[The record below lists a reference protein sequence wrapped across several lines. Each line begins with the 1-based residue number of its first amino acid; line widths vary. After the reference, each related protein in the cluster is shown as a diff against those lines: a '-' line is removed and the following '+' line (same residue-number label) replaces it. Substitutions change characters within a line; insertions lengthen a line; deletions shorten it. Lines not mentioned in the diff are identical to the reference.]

1 MAATFATF
9 TPARAAAEDTRAIS
23 TSARRSAPA
32 PADIQPIYMDSFS
45 IRLGKQGIAQHTAEG
60 SARATTRAAQQ
71 SAAAAA
77 KLSRQL
83 ADPAD
88 VTAKLWRSNWDLV
101 TEAPVAA
108 PVPAPEA
115 KAVVS
120 PRPASTSYRPRRSS
134 SLAASL
140 AHTAPPA
147 DVPAPATEPDEPVT
161 PPARQSST
169 KPESQPLF
177 VSPDIAA
184 FADFEP
190 GSQRGTHRDRVRQ
203 ASPALE
209 ASMKSTSQSYFI
221 TGGAGSAWHIP
232 EVGLTSSSTSS
243 HTAAA
248 GVVPGAMLS
257 ERLDDATS
265 FSRSSSLYR
274 ATGVVQVH
282 VDGESAKP
290 TPPQL
295 PEAADEVPARPRLQS
310 LWASRPALAASI
322 SEDQDQRAA
331 LARKPATAAP
341 GMSGGEPGTSADTA
355 AQATTGHS
363 DPATHTPRISNP
375 GATLAEYGRSRLQ
388 SLPDISEHDVSDSE
402 QSSSAGSSAPSPA
415 SSPAGTAPTP
425 SPAPAMPSRGPAL
438 LVRTGAA
445 SSLASAESQAESDVP
460 ARHGR
465 ANSVPRDVEQHQRTA
480 PASQPPP
487 HVSAATQRDQAD
499 ERGSARRRGSSASGS
514 AFEPGDSAASP
525 MRVPS
530 QAPAV
535 PSTSSSA
542 VQLQADAAAQP
553 QATPQESGDTSSAR
567 PPDRPPTPPKPRPSL
582 ALPIPSTSS
591 TADDSHFPPADPH
604 GHSPEWK
611 HVRLRHIGRPLT
623 PQACPTPLQSR
634 GSVATRMFPPEA
646 NLPPPAA

>member
-9 TPARAAAEDTRAIS
+9 MPARAAAEDMRVSS
-23 TSARRSAPA
+23 TSARRPA
-32 PADIQPIYMDSFS
+32 PAAADILPIYVDSYS
-45 IRLGKQGIAQHTAEG
+45 IRLGRQGTAQHTAEG
-60 SARATTRAAQQ
+60 SARATTRAAQLAQ
-71 SAAAAA
+71 AAAAA
-77 KLSRQL
+77 KPSKQL

-101 TEAPVAA
+101 TEAA
-108 PVPAPEA
+108 VPAPGPAPEPVA
-115 KAVVS
+115 TAPPA
-120 PRPASTSYRPRRSS
+120 PRQASTSYRPRRSS

-140 AHTAPPA
+140 ARTAPPA
-147 DVPAPATEPDEPVT
+147 DVPAPATEPEEPVT
-161 PPARQSST
+161 PPARQSSS
-169 KPESQPLF
+169 KPDSQPLF

-221 TGGAGSAWHIP
+221 TGGAGSAWHVP
-232 EVGLTSSSTSS
+232 EVGLSSTPAGA
-243 HTAAA
+243 TA

-282 VDGESAKP
+282 VDNESATP
-290 TPPQL
+290 APPQP
-295 PEAADEVPARPRLQS
+295 PEAAEEAPARPRLQS

-331 LARKPATAAP
+331 LARKPATVAP
-341 GMSGGEPGTSADTA
+341 GTAGGEAGTSVDA
-355 AQATTGHS
+355 AARGTSSQS
-363 DPATHTPRISNP
+363 DPATHAPRISNP

-402 QSSSAGSSAPSPA
+402 QSSAGSSPA
-415 SSPAGTAPTP
+415 QAPTP

-445 SSLASAESQAESDVP
+445 SSVVSAESQTESDVP
-460 ARHGR
+460 VRHGR
-465 ANSVPRDVEQHQRTA
+465 TNSVPRDVEQHQRTA

-487 HVSAATQRDQAD
+487 RVSVATQRDQAG
-499 ERGSARRRGSSASGS
+499 EPGSARRRSSSAAGS
-514 AFEPGDSAASP
+514 AFEPGDSTASP
-525 MRVPS
+525 MLVPS

-535 PSTSSSA
+535 PSTCSSV
-542 VQLQADAAAQP
+542 VQLQEDATAQP
-553 QATPQESGDTSSAR
+553 QAAPQESGGTSGR

-582 ALPIPSTSS
+582 ALPIASTPS

-634 GSVATRMFPPEA
+634 GSVASRMFPPEA